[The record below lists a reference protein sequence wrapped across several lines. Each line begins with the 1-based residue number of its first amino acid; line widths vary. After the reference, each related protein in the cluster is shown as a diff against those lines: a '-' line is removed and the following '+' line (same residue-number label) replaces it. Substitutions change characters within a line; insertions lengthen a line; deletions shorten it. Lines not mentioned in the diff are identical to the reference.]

1 MVLVPMTIQGEGP
14 FTFVQD
20 TGASAS
26 AVDDDVAREPNLPRT
41 GERCISPGISH
52 GPRAR
57 GGVARLASR
66 EVTLEAA
73 DAAPG
78 AVPSRVPVAVP

>member
-1 MVLVPMTIQGEGP
+1 MVLVPITIQGEGP
-14 FTFVQD
+14 FTFVLD

-26 AVDDDVAREPNLPRT
+26 AVDDDVAREPNLPEQGNGASALASAT
-41 GERCISPGISH
+41 DRCSWWSC
-52 GPRAR
+52 AT
-57 GGVARLASR
+57 SR